1 MSFRARLTSFFILIV
16 VIPMIAVG
24 FLVLRL
30 ISDSEQGKADARANG
45 VLSAATSLDQSA
57 SVAGSS
63 DAQTIARSLG
73 ARIGGNTIPVGIVRA
88 RVTVLASQSG
98 LARVLLSTGPR
109 VVLDV
114 GDPAAVAPGSATVRG
129 RHLTVTASE
138 LTAAQY
144 ARELAA
150 PGVIVVVRE
159 GGRILAGRAAV
170 TRQPLPTEGTVSVR
184 GTSYR
189 AVSQTLP
196 GFAGSRV
203 TVTVLS
209 SIAAATGSLAGSR
222 FIAIVF
228 IAGFLLLAFSF
239 SVLASRGLHGQVSRF
254 LQAARRLAAGDFS
267 SPIRIEGH
275 DEFAALGV
283 EFNNMSTQLAHRL
296 DELSEERARLREAIR
311 RIGQTFASNLD
322 RPALLDLAL
331 KTAMDAA
338 HAACGRASLHATPVE
353 PLAETI
359 DDGSVEQFEDAISE
373 AERAVLDSDDLGEAA
388 VDGTFAVSVP
398 LGSLGAEG
406 RIHGLI
412 TVARPDRPFSE
423 DDREV
428 LRSLASQATL
438 ALENVDLHVQV
449 SRQAVTDELTG
460 LANHG
465 RFQELLGSELEQV
478 RRYHHPVGLIML
490 DIDNFKSVNDTYGH
504 QQGDIVLRRVARVI
518 RDSSREVDYPAR
530 YGGEELALILPHTD
544 VEGAYAI
551 AERIRTAI
559 EELRIPRIDEQGTLR
574 ITASLGVASSSAGYK
589 EALIAEAD
597 AALYQAKRQGKNR
610 TVRGSVE
617 PANVF
622 GAE

>member
-16 VIPMIAVG
+16 VIPTIAVG

-45 VLSAATSLDQSA
+45 VLSAATSLYQSA
-57 SVAGSS
+57 SGAGSS

-73 ARIGGNTIPVGIVRA
+73 ARIGGNTIPVGMLRA
-88 RVTVLASQSG
+88 RVTVLAWQSG
-98 LARVLLSTGPR
+98 LARVVVSTGPR

-144 ARELAA
+144 AHELAA

-170 TRQPLPTEGTVSVR
+170 TRQALPTEGTVSVR

-189 AVSQTLP
+189 AASQTLP

-209 SIAAATGSLAGSR
+209 SIAAATGSVAGSR

-228 IAGFLLLAFSF
+228 IAVFLLLAFSF

-275 DEFAALGV
+275 DEFAALGE

-296 DELSEERARLREAIR
+296 DELSEERARLREAVR

-331 KTAMDAA
+331 KTAMDAV

-359 DDGSVEQFEDAISE
+359 DGGSVEQFEDAISE

-530 YGGEELALILPHTD
+530 YGGEEMALILPHTD
-544 VEGAYAI
+544 VEGAYVI

-574 ITASLGVASSSAGYK
+574 ITASLGVASSSAGDK
-589 EALIAEAD
+589 DALIAEAD
-597 AALYQAKRQGKNR
+597 AALYQAKRQAKNR
-610 TVRGSVE
+610 TVRGPVE